1 MLLFFSRKLSD
12 PKISAETNISAET
25 TLFLQKPTPF
35 CRKAGLSVG
44 YIFLFRPSLLRLISN
59 ELDAQQYL
67 TGSSLRMML
76 TGGKVPSVALQPTP
90 NVQ

>member
-1 MLLFFSRKLSD
+1 MGGASKM
-12 PKISAETNISAET
+12 KIMGPLHCFYLIIVM
-25 TLFLQKPTPF
+25 
-35 CRKAGLSVG
+35 LSVDINVAQDSQG
-44 YIFLFRPSLLRLISN
+44 QCSVAKRYRVRD